1 MLIKKLVW
9 FWVLPSVICRIT
21 ARCYWT
27 WVDVKLQAQM
37 KQFPWWC
44 CQHGDSLS
52 QCSCSEPAFPLG
64 VCADFEVMTAPWPCP
79 HTRWLTAAS
88 LLLHFHNRHA
98 MKNQETRRVDY
109 CEILALFLFSF
120 YCSPNNMHCTRVCS
134 QHRSQVQQSRSWT
147 SVTSSH
153 ELLKVY
159 IKYVLGREGFRPRAA
174 ASDFVLSAKVKLWQ
188 VKCTGSV

>member
-1 MLIKKLVW
+1 MLSARWLLVAVPLFRACLSFRRLCW
-9 FWVLPSVICRIT
+9 FW
-21 ARCYWT
+21 
-27 WVDVKLQAQM
+27 
-37 KQFPWWC
+37 
-44 CQHGDSLS
+44 GDD
-52 QCSCSEPAFPLG
+52 
-64 VCADFEVMTAPWPCP
+64 CAVAVPP
-79 HTRWLTAAS
+79 HQVTHCGFSAS
-88 LLLHFHNRHA
+88 TFSWHA

-120 YCSPNNMHCTRVCS
+120 YCSPNNMHSTRVCS

-147 SVTSSH
+147 SVTSSY